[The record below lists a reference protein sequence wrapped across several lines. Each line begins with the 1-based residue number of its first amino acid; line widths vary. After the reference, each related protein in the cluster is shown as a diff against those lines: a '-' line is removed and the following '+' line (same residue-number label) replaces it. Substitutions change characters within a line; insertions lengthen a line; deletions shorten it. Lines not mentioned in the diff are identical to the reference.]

1 MPRSSTK
8 PIVETFFEK
17 LIQVGTKVSVDV
29 ITPHRQSCLT
39 STSLPTWLILLIR
52 KQTLEA
58 ELGSQDSFRW
68 IEPIFPQ
75 IHLEAGFPLWFRQQ
89 AITMY
94 YTHGED
100 GIQNLGCSMRS
111 VRRWS
116 LLGMV

>member
-17 LIQVGTKVSVDV
+17 LIQIGAEVSVDV

-75 IHLEAGFPLWFRQQ
+75 IHLETVNVVSRFGSNNKPLRCTTRMERTAFKNWGVPCE
-89 AITMY
+89 A
-94 YTHGED
+94 
-100 GIQNLGCSMRS
+100 
-111 VRRWS
+111 
-116 LLGMV
+116 